1 MSSKRGYSDVTDGNE
16 QCLPVCAGGP
26 EPPEGNGRLKAG
38 GVRAQR
44 PPRREVTPRLSR
56 ATRARGSSLLRRRPL
71 LR

>member
-26 EPPEGNGRLKAG
+26 EPPEGDGRLEAG

-44 PPRREVTPRLSR
+44 PPRREVTPRLLSG
-56 ATRARGSSLLRRRPL
+56 ARNRCSSLLRRRTL
-71 LR
+71 L